1 MYLKKLS
8 SSNELR
14 TNNEVENSEVS
25 YENLLICEQALS
37 DYVIGKN
44 VHIPEREK
52 SVRYLLDCV
61 RKILIG
67 NSPNEAFKFNEDKY

>member
-44 VHIPEREK
+44 VHIPEREE

>member
-8 SSNELR
+8 SSNER
-14 TNNEVENSEVS
+14 GNNVVANSEVS

-44 VHIPEREK
+44 VHIPEREE